1 MTAAVGPT
9 DRPELGTQNHPL
21 PPPNRT
27 ARSSPGTSCA
37 AFRAMLLR
45 DFTILDKRLPQF
57 VAGTVMQPLMLV
69 FVLTYL
75 FPKIGQAIGGGGGA
89 SRFSSLLMAGI
100 VAQTIIFVGIFTVGT
115 EMVRELGITGE
126 MEDRLLAPTSVYLVA
141 AEKIVSGGLQA
152 LFSAM
157 VVFPIGA
164 FVPSTPV
171 YLDVQP
177 VVLLTLT
184 PLACLNAAALGLTM
198 GSRFSP
204 GTASYLFGV
213 VALPLSFLGAIFY
226 TWPSL
231 TPVPALKYA
240 LLANPLVYVS
250 EGFRAALVPSEPH
263 LSLAVVYPAMIVS
276 AVVFT
281 VLGVRGLKQ
290 RVVT

>member
-1 MTAAVGPT
+1 MTTIAGPGDPAGQGMPVPAT
-9 DRPELGTQNHPL
+9 RIDT
-21 PPPNRT
+21 
-27 ARSSPGTSCA
+27 RSTRGASWV

-75 FPKIGQAIGGGGGA
+75 FPKIGQEIGGTTSGP
-89 SRFSSLLMAGI
+89 SRFSSLLMAGL
-100 VAQTIIFVGIFTVGT
+100 VAQTIIFIGIFTVGT
-115 EMVRELGITGE
+115 EIVRELGVTGE
-126 MEDRLLAPTSVYLVA
+126 LEDRFLAPTTISVVA
-141 AEKIVSGGLQA
+141 VEKIVSGGLQA
-152 LFSAM
+152 LFGAL
-157 VVFPIGA
+157 VVFPIA
-164 FVPSTPV
+164 SFVPSTPV

-184 PLACLNAAALGLTM
+184 PLACITAAALGLTL

-231 TPVPALKYA
+231 DPLPVVKYA

-263 LSLAVVYPAMIVS
+263 LSLAVVYPAMVAF

-281 VLGVRGLKQ
+281 VLGVRGLRE
-290 RVVT
+290 RVVG

>member
-1 MTAAVGPT
+1 MTAAVDDT
-9 DRPELGTQNHPL
+9 LAAVPE
-21 PPPNRT
+21 
-27 ARSSPGTSCA
+27 RSMRSASWA

-75 FPKIGQAIGGGGGA
+75 FPKIGQEIGGVSSGP
-89 SRFSSLLMAGI
+89 SRFSSVLMAGI
-100 VAQTIIFVGIFTVGT
+100 VAQTIIFIGIFSVGT
-115 EMVRELGITGE
+115 EMVRELGVTGE
-126 MEDRLLAPTSVYLVA
+126 MEDRLLAPAPIALVA
-141 AEKIVSGGLQA
+141 VEKIVSGGLQA
-152 LFSAM
+152 LFGAL
-157 VVFPIGA
+157 VVFPIAA
-164 FVPSTPV
+164 FVPTTPV
-171 YLDVQP
+171 YLQVQP
-177 VVLLTLT
+177 LVLLTLT
-184 PLACLNAAALGLTM
+184 PLACITAAALGLSM

-231 TPVPALKYA
+231 DPVPALKYA

-263 LSLAVVYPAMIVS
+263 LSLAVVYPAMILF

-281 VLGVRGLKQ
+281 WLGIRGLRQ
-290 RVVT
+290 RVVA

>member
-1 MTAAVGPT
+1 MTVVRERPVARLTRPVGGAGWT
-9 DRPELGTQNHPL
+9 
-21 PPPNRT
+21 
-27 ARSSPGTSCA
+27 

-45 DFTILDKRLPQF
+45 DFTVLDKRLPQF

-115 EMVRELGITGE
+115 EMVRELSITGE
-126 MEDRLLAPTSVYLVA
+126 MEDRLLAPTSISLVA
-141 AEKIVSGGLQA
+141 VEKIVSGGLQA

-171 YLDVQP
+171 YLEVRP

-184 PLACLNAAALGLTM
+184 PLACINAAALGLTM
-198 GSRFSP
+198 GTRFSAD
-204 GTASYLFGV
+204 TAAYLFGV

-240 LLANPLVYVS
+240 LLANALVYVS

-276 AVVFT
+276 AILFT
-281 VLGVRGLKQ
+281 VLGIRGLKH

>member
-1 MTAAVGPT
+1 MTVAVGSGEPSGAGAA
-9 DRPELGTQNHPL
+9 DQPEDVAETMSP
-21 PPPNRT
+21 RT
-27 ARSSPGTSCA
+27 ASWI

-45 DFTILDKRLPQF
+45 DFTILDKRLLQF

-69 FVLTYL
+69 FVLTYV
-75 FPKIGQAIGGGGGA
+75 FPKIGQDIGGATSGA
-89 SRFSSLLMAGI
+89 SRFSSLLMAGL
-100 VAQTIIFVGIFTVGT
+100 VAQTIIFIGIFTVGT
-115 EMVRELGITGE
+115 ELVRELGVTGE
-126 MEDRLLAPTSVYLVA
+126 MEDRLLAPTPIALVA
-141 AEKIVSGGLQA
+141 VEKIVSGGLQA
-152 LFSAM
+152 LFGAL
-157 VVFPIGA
+157 VVFPIAA

-171 YLDVQP
+171 FLDVQP
-177 VVLLTLT
+177 LVLLTLT
-184 PLACLNAAALGLTM
+184 PLACITAAALGLTM

-204 GTASYLFGV
+204 DTAAYLFGV

-231 TPVPALKYA
+231 TPVPVLKYA

-263 LSLAVVYPAMIVS
+263 LSLAVIYPALILF

-281 VLGVRGLKQ
+281 VSGIRGLRQ

>member
-1 MTAAVGPT
+1 MTATAEPLAVDAET
-9 DRPELGTQNHPL
+9 
-21 PPPNRT
+21 
-27 ARSSPGTSCA
+27 RSSSGAGWA

-57 VAGTVMQPLMLV
+57 LAGTLMQPLMLV
-69 FVLTYL
+69 FVLTNV
-75 FPKIGQAIGGGGGA
+75 FPRIGQAIGGGDGA

-100 VAQTIIFVGIFTVGT
+100 VAQTIIFSGIFLVGT

-126 MEDRLLAPTSVYLVA
+126 MEDRLLAPAPIALVA
-141 AEKIVSGGLQA
+141 IEKILSGA
-152 LFSAM
+152 LHAIFGAM
-157 VVFPIGA
+157 VVFPIA
-164 FVPSTPV
+164 ALVPSTPV
-171 YLDVQP
+171 YLDVRP
-177 VVLLTLT
+177 GVLLTIT
-184 PLACLNAAALGLTM
+184 PLACITASALGLTM
-198 GSRFSP
+198 GTRISP
-204 GTASYLFGV
+204 DTASYLFGV

-231 TPVPALKYA
+231 DPVLPLKYA

-263 LSLAVVYPAMIVS
+263 LSLLVIYPAMIAF

-281 VLGVRGLKQ
+281 LLGIRGLRR

>member
-1 MTAAVGPT
+1 MSMAIDLSGPAEEGSQEPGPAVKA
-9 DRPELGTQNHPL
+9 
-21 PPPNRT
+21 RT
-27 ARSSPGTSCA
+27 RSTSGA
-37 AFRAMLLR
+37 SWSAFRAMLLR

-100 VAQTIIFVGIFTVGT
+100 VAQTIIFIGIFSVGT
-115 EMVRELGITGE
+115 EIVRELGVTGE
-126 MEDRLLAPTSVYLVA
+126 MEDRLLAPTPISLVA
-141 AEKIVSGGLQA
+141 IEKIVSGGLQA
-152 LFSAM
+152 LFGAM

-171 YLDVQP
+171 YLEVQP
-177 VVLLTLT
+177 LVLVTLT
-184 PLACLNAAALGLTM
+184 PLACITAAALGLTM

-204 GTASYLFGV
+204 NTASYLFGV

-231 TPVPALKYA
+231 TPVLPLKYA

-250 EGFRAALVPSEPH
+250 EGFRAALVQSEPH
-263 LSLAVVYPAMIVS
+263 LSLAVVYPAMLVS
-276 AVVFT
+276 AVLFT
-281 VLGVRGLKQ
+281 WLGIRGLKK

>member
-1 MTAAVGPT
+1 MTASTAGPFDT
-9 DRPELGTQNHPL
+9 E
-21 PPPNRT
+21 RT
-27 ARSSPGTSCA
+27 RSVRGASWT

-69 FVLTYL
+69 FVLTNL
-75 FPKIGQAIGGGGGA
+75 FPRIGQAVGGGGGA

-100 VAQTIIFVGIFTVGT
+100 VAQTIIFIGIFSVGT
-115 EMVRELGITGE
+115 EMVRELGVTGE
-126 MEDRLLAPTSVYLVA
+126 VEDRILAPTPIFVVA

-152 LFSAM
+152 LFGAM

-171 YLDVQP
+171 YLEVRP
-177 VVLLTLT
+177 IVLLTLT
-184 PLACLNAAALGLTM
+184 PLACVTAAALGLTM
-198 GSRFSP
+198 GARFSP

-231 TPVPALKYA
+231 DAVPLLQYA
-240 LLANPLVYVS
+240 LLVNPLVYAS
-250 EGFRAALVPSEPH
+250 EGFRAALVAGEPH
-263 LSLAVVYPAMIVS
+263 LSLFVVYPAMIVS

-281 VLGVRGLKQ
+281 VLGMRGLRE
-290 RVVT
+290 RVLS

>member
-1 MTAAVGPT
+1 MTVLASEDV
-9 DRPELGTQNHPL
+9 RPEAAPAVPQI
-21 PPPNRT
+21 RS
-27 ARSSPGTSCA
+27 ARGASWA
-37 AFRAMLLR
+37 AFRGMLLR

-75 FPKIGQAIGGGGGA
+75 FPKIGQAIGGADGA
-89 SRFSSLLMAGI
+89 SRFSGLLMAGL
-100 VAQTIIFVGIFTVGT
+100 VAQAIIFIGIFTVGT
-115 EMVRELGITGE
+115 ELVRELGVTSE
-126 MEDRLLAPTSVYLVA
+126 MEDRLLAPTPVGLVA
-141 AEKIVSGGLQA
+141 VEKIVSGGLQA
-152 LFSAM
+152 LFGAL
-157 VVFPIGA
+157 VVFPIAA
-164 FVPSTPV
+164 FVPVTPV
-171 YLDVQP
+171 YLQVRP
-177 VVLLTLT
+177 LVLLTLT
-184 PLACLNAAALGLTM
+184 PLACITAASLGLTM

-231 TPVPALKYA
+231 DPIPIVKYA

-263 LSLAVVYPAMIVS
+263 LSLFIIYPAMLLF
-276 AVVFT
+276 ATLFT
-281 VLGVRGLKQ
+281 LLGMHNLRR

>member
-1 MTAAVGPT
+1 VTLTVDPSEPAQEETPE
-9 DRPELGTQNHPL
+9 DRLPELEI
-21 PPPNRT
+21 
-27 ARSSPGTSCA
+27 RSTPGASWA
-37 AFRAMLLR
+37 AFRGMLLR

-75 FPKIGQAIGGGGGA
+75 FPKIGQAIGGADGA
-89 SRFSSLLMAGI
+89 SRFSGLLMAGV
-100 VAQTIIFVGIFTVGT
+100 VAQAIIFIGIFTVGT
-115 EMVRELGITGE
+115 ELVRELGVTGE
-126 MEDRLLAPTSVYLVA
+126 MEDRLLAPTPIALVA
-141 AEKIVSGGLQA
+141 VEKITSGALMA
-152 LFSAM
+152 LFGAL

-164 FVPSTPV
+164 FVPITPV
-171 YLDVQP
+171 FLQVRP
-177 VVLLTLT
+177 LVLLTMT
-184 PLACLNAAALGLTM
+184 PLACITAAALGLTM

-231 TPVPALKYA
+231 EPIPIVQYA

-250 EGFRAALVPSEPH
+250 EGFRAALVPSERH
-263 LSLAVVYPAMIVS
+263 LSLAIVYPAMILF
-276 AVVFT
+276 AIVFT
-281 VLGVRGLKQ
+281 LLGIRGLKR

>member
-1 MTAAVGPT
+1 MTEADTV
-9 DRPELGTQNHPL
+9 RLGET
-21 PPPNRT
+21 
-27 ARSSPGTSCA
+27 RSRRSASRA

-75 FPKIGQAIGGGGGA
+75 FPKIGQAIGGSGGA
-89 SRFSSLLMAGI
+89 SRFSSVLMAGI

-115 EMVRELGITGE
+115 EMVRELGVTGE
-126 MEDRLLAPTSVYLVA
+126 MEDRLLAPTSVSLVA
-141 AEKIVSGGLQA
+141 FEKIVSGGLQA

-157 VVFPIGA
+157 VVFPIA
-164 FVPSTPV
+164 ALVPTTPV
-171 YLDVQP
+171 YLEVRP

-184 PLACLNAAALGLTM
+184 PLACLTAAALGLTM

-231 TPVPALKYA
+231 EPVPALQYA

-263 LSLAVVYPAMIVS
+263 LSLAVVYPAMVAS

-281 VLGVRGLKQ
+281 LLGMRGLRQ